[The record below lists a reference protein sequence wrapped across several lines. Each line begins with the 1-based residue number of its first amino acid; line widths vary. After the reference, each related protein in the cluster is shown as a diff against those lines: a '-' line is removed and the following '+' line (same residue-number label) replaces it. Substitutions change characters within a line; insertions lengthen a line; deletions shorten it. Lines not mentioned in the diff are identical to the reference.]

1 MLPLVELICVGTVTT
16 CSPTFWV
23 LHNLDFLS
31 PNSDLL
37 DILPQPMQKTSLLLE
52 PNQTHSTNPEPTQWI
67 FSRIYFKFYRI
78 FLPSNLWHWSR
89 LCPRQWNVAQDT
101 AWAVQV
107 FTATCRV
114 IISIDMDDTRML
126 HFQQDY
132 LGCVDDEANIVKKC
146 DARRQVYSDNNFSS
160 LSRWLGRLMS
170 IPMTMTVA
178 DQRAKCICLREHLVL
193 LWRAEQVRQI
203 WWDVCT
209 VLRCLLPMHICSWI
223 RQVYPELCFPAAIA
237 TLLIKQRKGMQ
248 EFISQKI
255 YRTRGRDSRRRSATK
270 GTRRIK
276 SCTTFPSLLSSSC
289 KHAQS
294 TLYEPS

>member
-1 MLPLVELICVGTVTT
+1 
-16 CSPTFWV
+16 
-23 LHNLDFLS
+23 
-31 PNSDLL
+31 
-37 DILPQPMQKTSLLLE
+37 
-52 PNQTHSTNPEPTQWI
+52 
-67 FSRIYFKFYRI
+67 
-78 FLPSNLWHWSR
+78 
-89 LCPRQWNVAQDT
+89 
-101 AWAVQV
+101 
-107 FTATCRV
+107 
-114 IISIDMDDTRML
+114 ML

-132 LGCVDDEANIVKKC
+132 LGCVGDEANILKKC

-178 DQRAKCICLREHLVL
+178 MYAISVPDVFVFENTLCCYD
-193 LWRAEQVRQI
+193 EQNKLRQI

>member
-1 MLPLVELICVGTVTT
+1 MVG
-16 CSPTFWV
+16 
-23 LHNLDFLS
+23 
-31 PNSDLL
+31 
-37 DILPQPMQKTSLLLE
+37 
-52 PNQTHSTNPEPTQWI
+52 QTDVHP
-67 FSRIYFKFYRI
+67 
-78 FLPSNLWHWSR
+78 
-89 LCPRQWNVAQDT
+89 
-101 AWAVQV
+101 
-107 FTATCRV
+107 
-114 IISIDMDDTRML
+114 DDHDRC
-126 HFQQDY
+126 Y
-132 LGCVDDEANIVKKC
+132 V
-146 DARRQVYSDNNFSS
+146 R
-160 LSRWLGRLMS
+160 
-170 IPMTMTVA
+170 
-178 DQRAKCICLREHLVL
+178 DQRARCICLREHPVL

-289 KHAQS
+289 KHAHS
-294 TLYEPS
+294 TNLANKLIVCLCHSA

>member
-1 MLPLVELICVGTVTT
+1 
-16 CSPTFWV
+16 
-23 LHNLDFLS
+23 
-31 PNSDLL
+31 
-37 DILPQPMQKTSLLLE
+37 
-52 PNQTHSTNPEPTQWI
+52 
-67 FSRIYFKFYRI
+67 
-78 FLPSNLWHWSR
+78 
-89 LCPRQWNVAQDT
+89 
-101 AWAVQV
+101 
-107 FTATCRV
+107 
-114 IISIDMDDTRML
+114 ML

-132 LGCVDDEANIVKKC
+132 LGCVGDEANILKKC

-178 DQRAKCICLREHLVL
+178 MYAISVPDVFVFENTLCCYD
-193 LWRAEQVRQI
+193 EQNKLDRYDEMFVRCC
-203 WWDVCT
+203 DVCCQCT
-209 VLRCLLPMHICSWI
+209 FALGS
-223 RQVYPELCFPAAIA
+223 AKS

>member
-1 MLPLVELICVGTVTT
+1 
-16 CSPTFWV
+16 
-23 LHNLDFLS
+23 
-31 PNSDLL
+31 
-37 DILPQPMQKTSLLLE
+37 
-52 PNQTHSTNPEPTQWI
+52 
-67 FSRIYFKFYRI
+67 
-78 FLPSNLWHWSR
+78 
-89 LCPRQWNVAQDT
+89 
-101 AWAVQV
+101 
-107 FTATCRV
+107 
-114 IISIDMDDTRML
+114 MDDTRML

-170 IPMTMTVA
+170 ITMTMTVA
-178 DQRAKCICLREHLVL
+178 MYAISVPDVFVFENTLCCYD
-193 LWRAEQVRQI
+193 EQNKLGRYDEMFVRCC
-203 WWDVCT
+203 DV
-209 VLRCLLPMHICSWI
+209 CSWI

-237 TLLIKQRKGMQ
+237 TLLIKQRKGLQ

-255 YRTRGRDSRRRSATK
+255 YRTRGRDSRRRSATR

-289 KHAQS
+289 KHVQS